1 MIVLRTLFINNINN
15 SFVEKLNLANFR
27 YYEQLD
33 KAAEK
38 ENVGYLREILEY
50 KLVNLLLRPGD
61 NHVEIMNVSLLFLNL
76 HTLTGVTQHLD
87 IVAYDSVIAS
97 GVVLGHSNYRVKV

>member
-1 MIVLRTLFINNINN
+1 MWSNEKISYLFLTSTSWFSTHQVIVLKTLFINNINN
-15 SFVEKLNLANFR
+15 SFVEKLNLANSR

-61 NHVEIMNVSLLFLNL
+61 NHV
-76 HTLTGVTQHLD
+76 
-87 IVAYDSVIAS
+87 
-97 GVVLGHSNYRVKV
+97 

>member
-15 SFVEKLNLANFR
+15 SFVEKLNLANSR

-38 ENVGYLREILEY
+38 ENVGYSRDILEF

-61 NHVEIMNVSLLFLNL
+61 KHLEIMNVSLLFLNT
-76 HTLTGVTQHLD
+76 HTLTEITSKMLLS
-87 IVAYDSVIAS
+87 IFI
-97 GVVLGHSNYRVKV
+97 L